1 MTDRPNIQNLLRPR
15 EQYST
20 HELSAY
26 AREILITRDYPDT
39 REPYSKRLTTN
50 WETSDYRVDMTCQ
63 NTEEEFPTYQ
73 LNVRN
78 KTSVFPEEH
87 AYTVNEK
94 YPYVGLYHVNL
105 RDNTL
110 HKVEHPSPQELAVE
124 VMRYLRERP
133 SVYPPEPRNN
143 VQTER
148 AFRTIMVNLAID
160 TAIRNGEIDL
170 WEFVGEEHFTDAN
183 QRAIDTVLD
192 QSLII
197 DYGLSFPY
205 TRMSQRVGEELGL
218 RVSRLT
224 ANRQIE
230 P

>member
-1 MTDRPNIQNLLRPR
+1 
-15 EQYST
+15 
-20 HELSAY
+20 
-26 AREILITRDYPDT
+26 
-39 REPYSKRLTTN
+39 
-50 WETSDYRVDMTCQ
+50 
-63 NTEEEFPTYQ
+63 
-73 LNVRN
+73 
-78 KTSVFPEEH
+78 
-87 AYTVNEK
+87 
-94 YPYVGLYHVNL
+94 
-105 RDNTL
+105 
-110 HKVEHPSPQELAVE
+110 
-124 VMRYLRERP
+124 
-133 SVYPPEPRNN
+133 
-143 VQTER
+143 
-148 AFRTIMVNLAID
+148 MVNLAID

-230 P
+230 Q